1 MDGWMEKAID
11 RDKEKNRD
19 RDGDSNH
26 RKFRSQ
32 TSDKDRCSNSGG
44 SSQRRDTIRRKKIK
58 VAEKVKKVAMHCVFL
73 MFSGSGGSKR
83 WLAKAVGAE
92 PSGEMRN
99 EKLHAVAARNTCGS
113 QNVRT

>member
-1 MDGWMEKAID
+1 MEIA
-11 RDKEKNRD
+11 
-19 RDGDSNH
+19 
-26 RKFRSQ
+26 
-32 TSDKDRCSNSGG
+32 TTG
-44 SSQRRDTIRRKKIK
+44 SLEVKLLTRTGAATVVGAVREEIQSEERRLKWPKRLKKI
-58 VAEKVKKVAMHCVFL
+58 AMHCVFL

>member
-58 VAEKVKKVAMHCVFL
+58 VAEKVKKNRNALCFSNVFWLRRVEKVACQS
-73 MFSGSGGSKR
+73 SGC
-83 WLAKAVGAE
+83 GAIW
-92 PSGEMRN
+92 GD
-99 EKLHAVAARNTCGS
+99 EK
-113 QNVRT
+113 